1 MFNLKWLRRFGPVG
15 IALANVLSFL
25 TTNWGI
31 VVSILIGL
39 YVGRSDWA
47 SGFVQNPQVDAG
59 TFAFLVLLWT
69 YIGFTT
75 LIDRQ
80 RPKLVSVRQDFDCG
94 LLFEG
99 CVPVYAPSDTRAALQ
114 LGVRLHNYTGGPL
127 GFSVEKFEMNIGG
140 RPFPH
145 HLGTDS
151 GVMPRGGTR
160 VYKTSSFPQSDLKDY
175 QNKNITGS
183 IELSII
189 YGHPDKEPLR
199 RLETTLEIHLDFT
212 QPGSLG
218 YAESTLKESDEAI
231 ES

>member
-1 MFNLKWLRRFGPVG
+1 MFNLKGLRRFGPVG
-15 IALANVLSFL
+15 IALANVLTFL
-25 TTNWGI
+25 TANWGI
-31 VVSILIGL
+31 VVSVLAGL

-47 SGFVQNPQVDAG
+47 SGYVQNPQVDAG
-59 TFAFLVLLWT
+59 AFAFLVLLWT

-75 LIDRQ
+75 LIDR
-80 RPKLVSVRQDFDCG
+80 RKSRLVSVRQDFDYG

-99 CVPVYAPSDTRAALQ
+99 CVPFYAPTDTGAALQ

-127 GFSVEKFEMNIGG
+127 GFNVEKFEINIGG
-140 RPFPH
+140 RPFAQ

-151 GVMPRGGTR
+151 GFMPRGGTR
-160 VYKTSSFPQSDLKDY
+160 IYKTSSFPQSDLKDY
-175 QNKNITGS
+175 QNRKVIGS
-183 IELSII
+183 IELLMT
-189 YGHPDKEPLR
+189 YGYPYKKPVR

-231 ES
+231 DS